1 MIFESHAHYDDAKFD
16 DDRELLLQRLLSDSI
31 CGIINVGASIK
42 STKASI
48 ALAEK
53 HSAVYAAAGVHP
65 EMADEL
71 DEDSFA
77 WLKEQLRHPKVV
89 AVGEIG
95 LDYYHEKD
103 QTVRERQK
111 HWFARQLELAKVSGL
126 PVIIHSRDAA
136 QDTLRIMKDTHADEI
151 SGVVHCFSYAVNL
164 AEEFVAMGYFIG
176 VGGVV
181 TFKNGKKLVET
192 VKKIPLEKILLE
204 TDAPYLSPEPFRGSR
219 NDSSNLVYVA
229 ERIAQI
235 KGITADEVIE
245 VTKRNGE
252 RLFHIN

>member
-31 CGIINVGASIK
+31 CGIINVGASIE
-42 STKASI
+42 STKATI

-95 LDYYHEKD
+95 LDYYHGKE

-111 HWFARQLELAKVSGL
+111 HWFARQLELAKVNGL

-136 QDTLRIMKDTHADEI
+136 QDTLRIMKDTHADEV

-219 NDSSNLVYVA
+219 NDSSNLVYAA

-235 KGITADEVIE
+235 KGITADEVID
-245 VTKRNGE
+245 VTRRNGE

>member
-1 MIFESHAHYDDAKFD
+1 MLFRS
-16 DDRELLLQRLLSDSI
+16 
-31 CGIINVGASIK
+31 
-42 STKASI
+42 
-48 ALAEK
+48 
-53 HSAVYAAAGVHP
+53 
-65 EMADEL
+65 
-71 DEDSFA
+71 
-77 WLKEQLRHPKVV
+77 
-89 AVGEIG
+89 
-95 LDYYHEKD
+95 

>member
-31 CGIINVGASIK
+31 CGIINVGASIE

-95 LDYYHEKD
+95 LDYYHGKE

-219 NDSSNLVYVA
+219 NDSSNLVYAA

-235 KGITADEVIE
+235 KGITADEVID
-245 VTKRNGE
+245 VTRRNGE

>member
-31 CGIINVGASIK
+31 CGIINVGASIE

-95 LDYYHEKD
+95 LDYYHGKE

>member
-31 CGIINVGASIK
+31 CGIINVGASIE
-42 STKASI
+42 STKATI

-77 WLKEQLRHPKVV
+77 WLKEQIRHPKVV

-95 LDYYHEKD
+95 LDYYHGKG

-111 HWFARQLELAKVSGL
+111 HWFARQLELAKKSGL

-136 QDTLRIMKDTHADEI
+136 QDTLRVMKDAHADEI

-164 AEEFVAMGYFIG
+164 AEEFAAMGYFIG

>member
-89 AVGEIG
+89 AVG
-95 LDYYHEKD
+95 DRK
-103 QTVRERQK
+103 
-111 HWFARQLELAKVSGL
+111 S
-126 PVIIHSRDAA
+126 
-136 QDTLRIMKDTHADEI
+136 
-151 SGVVHCFSYAVNL
+151 VV
-164 AEEFVAMGYFIG
+164 
-176 VGGVV
+176 
-181 TFKNGKKLVET
+181 
-192 VKKIPLEKILLE
+192 
-204 TDAPYLSPEPFRGSR
+204 
-219 NDSSNLVYVA
+219 
-229 ERIAQI
+229 
-235 KGITADEVIE
+235 
-245 VTKRNGE
+245 
-252 RLFHIN
+252 

>member
-1 MIFESHAHYDDAKFD
+1 
-16 DDRELLLQRLLSDSI
+16 
-31 CGIINVGASIK
+31 
-42 STKASI
+42 
-48 ALAEK
+48 
-53 HSAVYAAAGVHP
+53 
-65 EMADEL
+65 MADEL

-95 LDYYHEKD
+95 LDYYHGKE

>member
-95 LDYYHEKD
+95 LDYYHGKE

-219 NDSSNLVYVA
+219 NDSSNLVYAA

>member
-1 MIFESHAHYDDAKFD
+1 M
-16 DDRELLLQRLLSDSI
+16 
-31 CGIINVGASIK
+31 
-42 STKASI
+42 
-48 ALAEK
+48 
-53 HSAVYAAAGVHP
+53 
-65 EMADEL
+65 
-71 DEDSFA
+71 
-77 WLKEQLRHPKVV
+77 

-95 LDYYHEKD
+95 LDYYHGKE
-103 QTVRERQK
+103 QTARERQK

-219 NDSSNLVYVA
+219 NDSSNLVYAA

-235 KGITADEVIE
+235 KGITADEVID
-245 VTKRNGE
+245 VTRRNGE

>member
-95 LDYYHEKD
+95 LDYYHGKE

-192 VKKIPLEKILLE
+192 VKKIPLE
-204 TDAPYLSPEPFRGSR
+204 
-219 NDSSNLVYVA
+219 
-229 ERIAQI
+229 
-235 KGITADEVIE
+235 
-245 VTKRNGE
+245 
-252 RLFHIN
+252 

>member
-95 LDYYHEKD
+95 LDYYHGKE

-151 SGVVHCFSYAVNL
+151 SGVVHCFSYSVNL

>member
-1 MIFESHAHYDDAKFD
+1 MYRNIFDTHSHYDDRQFD
-16 DDRELLLQRLLSDSI
+16 ADRDFLLENLKNNGVCKIVS
-31 CGIINVGASIK
+31 CGCDIETTEFNK
-42 STKASI
+42 Q
-48 ALAEK
+48 LACK
-53 HSAVYAAAGVHP
+53 YDYFYFAAGFHP
-65 EMADEL
+65 ECLENTDLSEAVHAITTYAEN
-71 DEDSFA
+71 
-77 WLKEQLRHPKVV
+77 KKCV

-95 LDYYHEKD
+95 LDYHWMSSSREK
-103 QTVRERQK
+103 QK
-111 HWFARQLELAKVSGL
+111 EFFTAQIETAKQLNL
-126 PVIIHSRDAA
+126 PVIVHDREAHK
-136 QDTLRIMKDTHADEI
+136 DTLDILKSTKP

-219 NDSSNLVYVA
+219 NDSSNLVYAA

-235 KGITADEVIE
+235 KGITADEVID
-245 VTKRNGE
+245 VTRRNGE

>member
-95 LDYYHEKD
+95 LDYYHGKE

-151 SGVVHCFSYAVNL
+151 SGVVHCFSYEANL

>member
-1 MIFESHAHYDDAKFD
+1 
-16 DDRELLLQRLLSDSI
+16 
-31 CGIINVGASIK
+31 
-42 STKASI
+42 
-48 ALAEK
+48 
-53 HSAVYAAAGVHP
+53 
-65 EMADEL
+65 
-71 DEDSFA
+71 
-77 WLKEQLRHPKVV
+77 
-89 AVGEIG
+89 
-95 LDYYHEKD
+95 
-103 QTVRERQK
+103 
-111 HWFARQLELAKVSGL
+111 
-126 PVIIHSRDAA
+126 
-136 QDTLRIMKDTHADEI
+136 
-151 SGVVHCFSYAVNL
+151 
-164 AEEFVAMGYFIG
+164 MGYFIG

>member
-95 LDYYHEKD
+95 LDYYHGKE

>member
-95 LDYYHEKD
+95 LDYYHGKE

-219 NDSSNLVYVA
+219 NDSSNLVYAA

-235 KGITADEVIE
+235 KGITADEVID
-245 VTKRNGE
+245 VTRRNGE

>member
-95 LDYYHEKD
+95 LDYYHGKE

-126 PVIIHSRDAA
+126 PVIIHSRDAV

-219 NDSSNLVYVA
+219 NDSSNLVYAA

-235 KGITADEVIE
+235 KGITADEVID
-245 VTKRNGE
+245 VTRRNGE

>member
-95 LDYYHEKD
+95 LDYYHGKE

-181 TFKNGKKLVET
+181 TFKNGKK
-192 VKKIPLEKILLE
+192 
-204 TDAPYLSPEPFRGSR
+204 D
-219 NDSSNLVYVA
+219 
-229 ERIAQI
+229 
-235 KGITADEVIE
+235 
-245 VTKRNGE
+245 
-252 RLFHIN
+252 

>member
-1 MIFESHAHYDDAKFD
+1 MCS
-16 DDRELLLQRLLSDSI
+16 SDL
-31 CGIINVGASIK
+31 
-42 STKASI
+42 I

-95 LDYYHEKD
+95 LDYYHGKE

>member
-95 LDYYHEKD
+95 LDYYHGKE

-111 HWFARQLELAKVSGL
+111 HWFARQLELSKVSGL

-136 QDTLRIMKDTHADEI
+136 QDTLQIMKDTHADEI

-192 VKKIPLEKILLE
+192 VKKIPLEKIPLE

-219 NDSSNLVYVA
+219 NDSSNLVYAA

-235 KGITADEVIE
+235 KGITADEVID
-245 VTKRNGE
+245 VTRRNGE

>member
-31 CGIINVGASIK
+31 CGIINVGASIE

-71 DEDSFA
+71 DEDSFV

-95 LDYYHEKD
+95 LDYYHGKE

-219 NDSSNLVYVA
+219 NDSSNLVYAA

-235 KGITADEVIE
+235 KGITADEVID
-245 VTKRNGE
+245 VTRRNGE